1 MKFTEI
7 LEELKK
13 GEKVT
18 REEWEKIKTYRYKY
32 IKLEHGDCVAYLKD
46 GSVRHKGE
54 ELTTWVGCVFGCA
67 DFTAEDWKIYKEK
80 EKNKSW
86 KPKEGD
92 TYFYISGTGKVISDT
107 FIPCLPSDND
117 KVLFNNAFQTAEEAD
132 YMVEKIKIINKLR
145 ELSNINF
152 NDTSDE
158 AHYAIAYDVEAN
170 EITFNVSYYYKDL
183 PFNIYFTTKEDC
195 KKAVE
200 TIGEENLKK
209 YYFDIAEVEEEK

>member
-46 GSVRHKGE
+46 DSVRHKGE

-107 FIPCLPSDND
+107 FMPLLPSDND
-117 KVLFNNAFQTAEEAD
+117 KVLFNNAFQTAEETKH
-132 YMVEKIKIINKLR
+132 MIEKIKIINKLR

-152 NDTSDE
+152 NDTSGE
-158 AHYAIAYDVEAN
+158 GHYAIAYDSETN
-170 EITFNVSYYYKDL
+170 EISSNVSYYYKYL
-183 PFNIYFTTKEDC
+183 PFNIYFATKEALE
-195 KKAVE
+195 KAVE
-200 TIGEENLKK
+200 TIGEDNLKK
-209 YYFDIAEVEEEK
+209 YYFDIVEEDN

>member
-18 REEWEKIKTYRYKY
+18 REEWEKGKTYRYKY

-46 GSVRHKGE
+46 GTVRHKGE
-54 ELTTWVGCVFGCA
+54 ELTNWIGCVFGCA

-80 EKNKSW
+80 NKSW

-92 TYFYISGTGKVISDT
+92 DYFYISRTGNVIRDT
-107 FIPCLPSDND
+107 FMPLLSSDND
-117 KVLFNNAFQTAEEAD
+117 KVLFNNAFQTSEEAEH
-132 YMVEKIKIINKLR
+132 MLEKIKIINQLR
-145 ELSNINF
+145 KLSNINF

-183 PFNIYFTTKEDC
+183 PFNIYFATEEAL

-200 TIGEENLKK
+200 TIGEDNLKK
-209 YYFDIAEVEEEK
+209 YYFDIKDNQ

>member
-7 LEELKK
+7 LEELRK
-13 GEKVT
+13 GKKVT
-18 REEWEKIKTYRYKY
+18 REKWEKCKTECYKY
-32 IKLEHGDCVAYLKD
+32 IKLEHGEIIAYLKD
-46 GSVRHKGE
+46 DNGE
-54 ELTTWVGCVFGCA
+54 DKVEERTKCMFELA
-67 DFTAEDWKIYKEK
+67 DFTAEDWKIYEEK
-80 EKNKSW
+80 PTRTW
-86 KPKEGD
+86 KPEFGEKYYYMTTNGNV
-92 TYFYISGTGKVISDT
+92 GQDT
-107 FIPCLPSDND
+107 FNTSFD
-117 KVLFNNAFQTAEEAD
+117 KYRLSFRNVFKTAEEARK
-132 YMVEKIKIINKLR
+132 MVEKIKIINQLQ

-183 PFNIYFTTKEDC
+183 PFNIYFATKEDC

-209 YYFDIAEVEEEK
+209 YYFDVED

>member
-18 REEWEKIKTYRYKY
+18 REEWEKVKTYRYKY

-54 ELTTWVGCVFGCA
+54 ELTNCVGCVFGCA

-86 KPKEGD
+86 EPKEGD
-92 TYFYISGTGKVISDT
+92 TIFYITETGRVISGTFLSL
-107 FIPCLPSDND
+107 LPSDNA
-117 KVLFNNAFQTAEEAD
+117 KVIFNNAFQTREEAEH
-132 YMVEKIKIINKLR
+132 MLEKIKIINQLQ
-145 ELSNINF
+145 ELSNIKFSENKGKYFIYYNF
-152 NDTSDE
+152 RENRVLCTE
-158 AHYAIAYDVEAN
+158 TNYVKI
-170 EITFNVSYYYKDL
+170 I
-183 PFNIYFTTKEDC
+183 PFEVCFKTREDC
-195 KKAVE
+195 QKAID